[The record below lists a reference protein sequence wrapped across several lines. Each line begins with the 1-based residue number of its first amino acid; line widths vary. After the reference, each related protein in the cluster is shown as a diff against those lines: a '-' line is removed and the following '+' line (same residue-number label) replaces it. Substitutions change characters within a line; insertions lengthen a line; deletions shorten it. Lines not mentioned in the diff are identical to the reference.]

1 MKEIKPLAEADFS
14 QGGQES
20 SGSRRGNSRV
30 KNEPGT
36 EGRGGDIGQGVLAQR
51 RS

>member
-30 KNEPGT
+30 KNKPGT

-51 RS
+51 TS